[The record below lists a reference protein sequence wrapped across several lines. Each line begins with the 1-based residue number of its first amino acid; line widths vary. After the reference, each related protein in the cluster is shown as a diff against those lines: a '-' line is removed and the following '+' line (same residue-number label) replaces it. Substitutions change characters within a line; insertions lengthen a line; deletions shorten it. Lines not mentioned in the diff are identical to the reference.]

1 MPCGA
6 EAGMGARWSKL
17 QKKIYGLIDPA
28 INLQIHCIKYRVPGF
43 CGMQEFP
50 RYFVTLDGQ
59 TIFDW
64 PKDYPLGDRFHCEKL
79 DTLYLY
85 TWCAADI
92 SGVLS
97 EYLNANEVTRMTM
110 TDPWGIVDIIRA
122 ADRRIGQRRWE
133 RVFASSNSAGK
144 LVLLARKAA
153 KVRNNKMGE
162 GNSAR
167 CP

>member
-64 PKDYPLGDRFHCEKL
+64 PKDYPLGESFQCKKLEIFH
-79 DTLYLY
+79 LYDF
-85 TWCAADI
+85 CASDI
-92 SGVLS
+92 SDVLS
-97 EYLNANEVTRMTM
+97 NYLNANEESRMTM

-122 ADRRIGQRRWE
+122 ADRRIGQRRWDQ
-133 RVFASSNSAGK
+133 VFASSNSAGK

-153 KVRNNKMGE
+153 KVGNVKMGE
-162 GNSAR
+162 GNSSR
-167 CP
+167 RP